1 MAKVRT
7 VSLEGTFHICYKVSF
22 AEQFFTCTPLLCKSL
37 ELYTLN
43 VFQHVMK
50 KLIDDVLIEE
60 SRPLWEE
67 TMQFDT
73 VEIPANTVAS
83 SLAAIA
89 AQTTPVGVDVGMQ
102 REIPVTEPQPS
113 TSTRPTSEPQ
123 PSTSSTITEPA
134 PTSGPG
140 ECPTL
145 QY

>member
-1 MAKVRT
+1 
-7 VSLEGTFHICYKVSF
+7 
-22 AEQFFTCTPLLCKSL
+22 
-37 ELYTLN
+37 
-43 VFQHVMK
+43 MK

-67 TMQFDT
+67 TMQLDT
-73 VEIPANTVAS
+73 VETPAKTVAS

-89 AQTTPVGVDVGMQ
+89 ARTALVGVDMGMQ
-102 REIPVTEPQPS
+102 QEIPVTESQPS

-123 PSTSSTITEPA
+123 PSTSSATTSKPQPNTSSTITEPA

-145 QY
+145 QVLGDITNNCINSPRSESSVTSCLL